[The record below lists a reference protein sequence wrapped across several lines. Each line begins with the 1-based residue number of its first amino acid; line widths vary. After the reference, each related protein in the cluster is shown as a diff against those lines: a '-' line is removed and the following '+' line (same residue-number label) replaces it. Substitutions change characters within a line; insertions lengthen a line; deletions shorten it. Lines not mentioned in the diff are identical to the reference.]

1 MDEMVKK
8 GLDWAERLQTKPLQ
22 PWDSWL
28 SFQLQLIPS
37 MTLGLVPVILSPVAM
52 EKKFQYLYFKTI
64 LLMRVKR
71 HRTKEWRE
79 DAKFC
84 CAGIC
89 LPGTFSSM
97 FLGIR
102 EFHWPHDV
110 TSV

>member
-1 MDEMVKK
+1 MPDALAINAA
-8 GLDWAERLQTKPLQ
+8 LDNGFA
-22 PWDSWL
+22 
-28 SFQLQLIPS
+28 
-37 MTLGLVPVILSPVAM
+37 ILSPVAM

-102 EFHWPHDV
+102 GFHWPHDV
-110 TSV
+110 TSVWCLHSRSGTEG